1 MDNIKLD
8 LIDLLDEIYQGKYS
22 NIQLNHYFQ
31 TNRYSKQEK
40 AFMTNIINT
49 VLKNAILIDYIID
62 KSARNIQKRKI
73 RQLLRI
79 SVAQLII
86 LKNEPSGVVYE
97 AVEIAKKIS
106 VFQGNFVNATLQNII
121 KNKDKIIDEIP
132 LNMKDSIIHS
142 YPQWLVN
149 KLKTDYKDDYKD
161 IMKSYK
167 ERSYL
172 SIRINPLQITES
184 QFIEL
189 LNKYSTK
196 ILFQVGNVYYLD
208 KSDILSTS
216 EFKTGKLIIQD
227 ASSYLAA
234 INLDVKTN
242 EKVLDAC
249 SSPGGKSLTILQE
262 FQNNKLKIDLI
273 STDIH
278 EHKIKLLLEL
288 KKKYNYDNWEI
299 ILNDARNIELLNKK
313 FDKILLDVPCS
324 GLGVIRKK
332 PEKIYNVTS
341 NDIKNIKKLQKEIFD
356 SAYNS
361 LSIGGTII
369 YSTCTF
375 IINEDTN
382 NLEYFLNKYKD
393 LEVQEIEIPD
403 NVDTKKDKFGG
414 TYITYKNKYLD
425 GFYIAKLKK
434 I

>member
-73 RQLLRI
+73 RQLLKI

-132 LNMKDSIIHS
+132 LNMKDSIIYS

-149 KLKTDYKDDYKD
+149 KLKTDYKDDYID

-234 INLDVKTN
+234 INLDIKTN

-262 FQNNKLKIDLI
+262 FQNNKLKIDLT

-361 LSIGGTII
+361 LNIGGTII